1 MDYLPHIAIGILI
14 LFVIVWLYLRQ
25 PDTAEDM
32 EEEIEDDDDV
42 EDNSKKINN

>member
-14 LFVIVWLYLRQ
+14 LLVIVWLYLRQ